1 MRNDYL
7 KEKLEKNPFI
17 VLGEEVYKVL
27 YNDIIQLN
35 ILPGT
40 RLSESKIAKEFGT
53 SRTPVKNAIDRLK
66 EDGLVITEQGK
77 AHVITLNKKEGRQ
90 LYEARL
96 ALEGYAVFLAAT
108 RINESQL
115 EQLHQLVIEYNHS
128 ANTEDFLN
136 HAYYDHEFHKIIMKA
151 ADSPYIMN
159 LYETIES
166 RILHYRNSLL
176 INVPPD
182 RFRTILS
189 RAGKCHT
196 AIYNAIRLGF
206 AEIAKNEMERDIN
219 GMMDV
224 FVEWN

>member
-1 MRNDYL
+1 MPNNYL

-17 VLGEEVYKVL
+17 VLGKEVYKVL

-66 EDGLVITEQGK
+66 EDGLVVSEQGK
-77 AHVITLNKKEGRQ
+77 PYVITLNKREGRQ

-108 RINESQL
+108 RISDSQL
-115 EQLHQLVIEYNHS
+115 ERLHQLVIDYNNS
-128 ANTEDFLN
+128 ANTEEFLN
-136 HAYYDHEFHKIIMKA
+136 HAYYDHEFHKTIMEA
-151 ADSPYIMN
+151 ADSPYIMH

-176 INVPPD
+176 INIPSH